1 MARDTIT
8 IKLTLEAD
16 FDTIQSLRRSLA
28 FGPTRENWEQL
39 LTQQATTFLSAYHL
53 NPLALTATTIVSRCS
68 EIKKNPTS
76 PPLVKEDQLILWD
89 HELNQ
94 LIETLKVGDPYWLDW
109 LEQALTKSFRYE
121 SATGIFTAIKENR
134 RGRSIW
140 YAHRRVKGKLK
151 RVYLGK
157 SENLTRSKLV
167 ETARKLDQT

>member
-39 LTQQATTFLSAYHL
+39 LTQQATTFLSTYHL
-53 NPLALTATTIVSRCS
+53 HPLMLTATTIVSRCS
-68 EIKKNPTS
+68 EIKKNPTP
-76 PPLVKEDQLILWD
+76 PPLVKEGQLILWD

-94 LIETLKVGDPYWLDW
+94 LIETLKVGQPDWWDW
-109 LEQALTKSFRYE
+109 LEQARTKSFRYE
-121 SATGIFTAIKENR
+121 SATGSFTAIKENR

-157 SENLTRSKLV
+157 SENLTRSKLT
-167 ETARKLDQT
+167 ETARKLGQV